1 MEWKHGPQHWM
12 ENGALYVTIPFTWNL
27 PTIRYQLKYE
37 PWSWDKV
44 VIGGPAVRLL
54 PDFLNG
60 IENIEIKDHYPD
72 VLQTVYPWVTRTTL
86 GCPRSCGFCAVD
98 LIEGEFRE
106 LDDWPD
112 LPNIIDSN
120 LLAASPGHID
130 RVFDRLEKHKRV
142 DFSQGLDFRLITD
155 HIAERLTRIKG
166 PVRISFDRMEYADS
180 WSASCELLNKHG
192 IVKDRIRVYILLA
205 YDTGPEDA
213 WKRFIWAR
221 RYDVAVLPMWYHS
234 LDQLVGNVITEE
246 QKELGWTETARKDF
260 HDECRK
266 TGWDS

>member
-12 ENGALYVTIPFTWNL
+12 ENDTLFLTIPFTWNL
-27 PTIRYQLKYE
+27 PEIRYKLKYE
-37 PWSWDKV
+37 PWSWTKV

-60 IENIEIKDHYPD
+60 IENIVIKDHYPN
-72 VLQTVYPWVTRTTL
+72 VLQTVYPEVTRTTW
-86 GCPRSCGFCAVD
+86 GCPRSCGFCAVN

-112 LPNIIDSN
+112 QPNIIDSN
-120 LLAASPGHID
+120 LLAASQGHLD
-130 RVFDRLEKHKRV
+130 RVFDRLEKHQRV
-142 DFSQGLDFRLITD
+142 DFSQGLDFRFITD
-155 HIAERLTRIKG
+155 HIAERLARIKG

-192 IVKDRIRVYILLA
+192 IVKDRIRVYVLLA

-213 WKRFIWAR
+213 WKRFIWAK
-221 RYDVAVLPMWYHS
+221 RYEVAILPMWYHS

-260 HDECRK
+260 YEQCRK